1 MDYSTSYDRGAMSR
15 SVLSDSVIEVSSH
28 RKTTNH
34 RYYGEHTIHLYLLPK
49 GCIEKKS
56 CLLRLRHVMC
66 YFARFRH

>member
-49 GCIEKKS
+49 GCIEKK
-56 CLLRLRHVMC
+56 CLSIKTAAC
-66 YFARFRH
+66 YVLFC